1 MTSLRASKASSS
13 LSLFEEQPSI
23 LMRLVVFSVFALCLM
38 VGDVRFDLM
47 QRVRQV
53 VAIVTTPLERVAQMP
68 VEWGSS
74 VIDHFST
81 VEQARVEQDAAR
93 VRLAQQSLRA
103 ALVEN
108 LMLENQRLRAL
119 LRLSQSKEL
128 SGRGAQVLYEVPD
141 PYSQRLIVDRG
152 LVHGIKSGSPVVD
165 EQGVLGQ
172 VTRVL
177 PLTSEVTLL
186 TNQGFTVSIINAR
199 TGVFGLLYGN
209 PVVLGGKVGDSLELR
224 YMPVDVDARPGD
236 LLITSGIDGVYPSG
250 LPVARI
256 VRVEQN
262 PASSYAMIWC
272 EPVAAVHNLQYVMIV
287 EHDDQLIQEPEE
299 IDPQVF
305 QEIAMSEINHEEP

>member
-1 MTSLRASKASSS
+1 MASLRASKASLS

-23 LMRLVVFSVFALCLM
+23 LMRLTVFSVFALCLM
-38 VGDVRFDLM
+38 VGDARFDLM
-47 QRVRQV
+47 PRARQ
-53 VAIVTTPLERVAQMP
+53 AIAVVTTPLERVAQLP

-74 VIDHFST
+74 VIEHFST

-119 LRLSQSKEL
+119 LKLSESQEL
-128 SGRGAQVLYEVPD
+128 SGRGAQVLYELPD

-152 LVHGIKSGSPVVD
+152 LAHSIKVGSPVVD
-165 EQGVLGQ
+165 EHGVLGQ

-177 PLTSEVTLL
+177 PLTSEITLL

-199 TGVFGLLYGN
+199 TGIFGLLYGN
-209 PVVLGGKVGDSLELR
+209 PVVIDGKVTDSLELR

-256 VRVEQN
+256 MRVTQN
-262 PASSYAMIWC
+262 PGSSYAMIWC
-272 EPVAAVHNLQYVMIV
+272 EPIAAVHNPQYVMIV
-287 EHDDQLIQEPEE
+287 DPGDRLAQEFEE
-299 IDPQVF
+299 TQDRSCASRSCGIRGK
-305 QEIAMSEINHEEP
+305 

>member
-1 MTSLRASKASSS
+1 MSSLRASKASLS

-38 VGDVRFDLM
+38 VGDARFDLM
-47 QRVRQV
+47 PRVRQV
-53 VAIVTTPLERVAQMP
+53 VALVTTPLERVAQLP

-74 VIDHFST
+74 VISHFST

-119 LRLSQSKEL
+119 LRLSESKEL

-152 LVHGIKSGSPVVD
+152 LAHGIKAGSPVVD
-165 EQGVLGQ
+165 EHGVLGQ

-224 YMPVDVDARPGD
+224 YMPVDVDARQGD
-236 LLITSGIDGVYPSG
+236 LLITSGIDGIYPSG

-272 EPVAAVHNLQYVMIV
+272 EPIAAVHNLQYVMIV
-287 EHDDQLIQEPEE
+287 DQNDQLIQESEAIE
-299 IDPQVF
+299 PQEF
-305 QEIAMSEINHEEP
+305 QEIATSEVSREEP